1 MNKPV
6 NCRYFYGDYFRGKE
20 KEECRL
26 LDASPNNHRQWR
38 RGLCN
43 SCPVPAILITS
54 NSRELLLEAAIERK
68 FLREQVEVTFAVC
81 ARHMVELADPRYCPQ
96 CAAEANQ
103 PVSQPADHP
112 I

>member
-26 LDASPNNHRQWR
+26 LAASPNNQRAWKRSH
-38 RGLCN
+38 CN
-43 SCPVPAILITS
+43 NCPVPALLVAS
-54 NSRELLLEAAIERK
+54 NSRTLVLEAAITRK

-81 ARHMVELADPRYCPQ
+81 SKHMVELENPAYCPQ
-96 CAAEANQ
+96 CATEQAE
-103 PVSQPADHP
+103 
-112 I
+112 